1 MNDPLIEA
9 MHHHEPLSDPLEE
22 VHLRLAVAASDIA
35 ELRAEI
41 ARLDRS
47 LDDSRRSNQRAAEL
61 LDLVYERLAQ
71 GWGTSG
77 RAGAPAV
84 QDSSPL

>member
-1 MNDPLIEA
+1 MNDPLVEA
-9 MHHHEPLSDPLEE
+9 LQEHEPLSDPLEE

-35 ELRAEI
+35 QLRAEI
-41 ARLDRS
+41 SRLDRS
-47 LDDSRRSNQRAAEL
+47 LDDSRRLNQRAAEL

-77 RAGAPAV
+77 RTGAPAA
-84 QDSSPL
+84 QDPSPS

>member
-9 MHHHEPLSDPLEE
+9 MHHHEPLSNPLEE

-47 LDDSRRSNQRAAEL
+47 LDDSRRVNQRAAEL
-61 LDLVYERLAQ
+61 LDL
-71 GWGTSG
+71 
-77 RAGAPAV
+77 
-84 QDSSPL
+84 